1 MRDRPSGQELTALAH
16 ATGGEEALVARCW
29 AIAEREAGLGDVGFE
44 YCRALL
50 KTRYGEAS
58 DRALL
63 LRLAAE
69 ISAGAFDKPGP
80 TRDWLTRMLREITQQ
95 KLRESNPEFL
105 AANGLN
111 GAPARPVKQP

>member
-1 MRDRPSGQELTALAH
+1 MRDRPSGQELRVLASAVGGEDALA
-16 ATGGEEALVARCW
+16 GRCE
-29 AIAEREAGLGDVGFE
+29 AIAEREARLGDAGFNS
-44 YCRALL
+44 CRALL

-63 LRLAAE
+63 MRLAAE
-69 ISAGAFDKPGP
+69 IGAGTFDKPGP
-80 TRDWLTRMLREITQQ
+80 ARDWLTRVLWDITRQ

-111 GAPARPVKQP
+111 